1 MAIES
6 STTSATFANLGSVA
20 RTSSSTTATPMAA
33 GEEEVMGRNAFL
45 TLFTTQLKNQDPLDP
60 VKNEAFVAQL
70 AQFSQLEAS
79 TRMADSLDSMTT
91 SMQSERILTGASL
104 IGRKVAAPQGKAEL
118 VEGGSISSVISVP
131 GGASSV
137 RLNVYDEQGSNVY
150 TEQLGR
156 QKPGEVT
163 VRWSGNDQT
172 GQRMPAGRYTV
183 DVTVD
188 SFGTLTKVPIT
199 TPATVRSVTYSTV
212 ANGLVLELDDGS
224 TVPLSQVKRVDG

>member
-6 STTSATFANLGSVA
+6 SPTSSTFANLGSIA
-20 RTSSSTTATPMAA
+20 RTSSKTTPEVTTAADET
-33 GEEEVMGRNAFL
+33 MGRDAFL

-70 AQFSQLEAS
+70 AQFSQLETS
-79 TRMADSLDSMTT
+79 TRMADSLDAMTS
-91 SMQSERILTGASL
+91 SMQSERILSGAAL
-104 IGRKVAAPQGKAEL
+104 IGRKVAAPDGKAQL
-118 VEGGSISSVISVP
+118 VDGATISGVISIP
-131 GGASSV
+131 EGASSV
-137 RLNVYDEQGSNVY
+137 RLNVYDEQGRSVY

-156 QKPGEVT
+156 QKPGEVV
-163 VRWSGNDQT
+163 VRWNGSDQT

-183 DVTVD
+183 NASIDTFGKVTQ
-188 SFGTLTKVPIT
+188 VPIT
-199 TPATVRSVTYSTV
+199 TPTTVRSVTYSSA

>member
-1 MAIES
+1 MGIES
-6 STTSATFANLGSVA
+6 STNSATFANLGSIS
-20 RTSSSTTATPMAA
+20 RTFDKPVTTMAA
-33 GEEEVMGRNAFL
+33 GVEEAMGRDAFL
-45 TLFTTQLKNQDPLDP
+45 TLFTTQLQNQNPLDP

-70 AQFSQLEAS
+70 AQFSQLEAT

-91 SMQSERILTGASL
+91 SMQSERLLAGASL

-118 VEGGSISSVISVP
+118 VDGGAVSGVISVP
-131 GGASSV
+131 DGASSV
-137 RLNVYDEQGSNVY
+137 QLNVYDAQGLNVY

-156 QKPGEVT
+156 QEPGEVA
-163 VRWSGNDQT
+163 VRWNGNDQT

-199 TPATVRSVTYSTV
+199 TPATVRSVTFSNV

-224 TVPLSQVKRVDG
+224 TVPLAEVRRVDS